1 MVATVVVVSFCLI
14 LYCWV
19 CLLAS
24 GVSRSIVTLDQTY
37 GDWPLEKRRITS
49 RFSLYSCWY
58 VCCLC
63 SALFL
68 LCPPTLPRFSLFVFV
83 PLFLLTRHS
92 QSEPSWNRMGGI
104 RKSATSQCDSALTL
118 RRYNITRYL
127 KKITVPSVA
136 VAFEEKT
143 SIGGKS
149 GNLSSGYFFSSSIFF
164 FSLGI
169 SKWHFQFPSIST
181 HDVLF
186 TFANR

>member
-68 LCPPTLPRFSLFVFV
+68 LSTPLPRFSLFVFV

-118 RRYNITRYL
+118 RRCNITRYL

-164 FSLGI
+164 FFR
-169 SKWHFQFPSIST
+169 WVFPNGTFSFRPIST